1 MYNCCIIFLF
11 AFCSG
16 MPFDGE
22 EKPNVA
28 HVKMYLRSTV
38 KSKKTVLD
46 YTWLSMV
53 AEIGGYTG
61 LLLGVSVVN
70 ITSLVDRYILNKSR

>member
-1 MYNCCIIFLF
+1 M
-11 AFCSG
+11 
-16 MPFDGE
+16 
-22 EKPNVA
+22 A
-28 HVKMYLRSTV
+28 HVKMYLKTTAR
-38 KSKKTVLD
+38 SKKTVLD

-70 ITSLVDRYILNKSR
+70 FTYLVDKFLLKKRR